1 MTAPGET
8 HTHYKRLFAH
18 TRPLALSSHFRCT
31 CSVPGCGGSALAEA
45 VQRQMLVLLCLPAAV
60 YLHPRLLRTGF
71 SQIVFALDSVK
82 HETEAFV
89 NGRQLRRENGV
100 LGTERQSRWRRGDV
114 EEQVLILTDHAWLN
128 HLSAFFSLSV
138 LIFTAVAGAAPQ
150 APSPTDPLRP
160 PCTSPT
166 THRLLRQPRQPPL
179 FPWPC
184 PLTRITPTASRLP
197 CSRLHTHT
205 TPICLLLQQP
215 CLHRHH

>member
-1 MTAPGET
+1 MHMFCTWLWRKCLSRSCSKTDARSVMFASGG
-8 HTHYKRLFAH
+8 LFA
-18 TRPLALSSHFRCT
+18 S
-31 CSVPGCGGSALAEA
+31 EA
-45 VQRQMLVLLCLPAAV
+45 AAN
-60 YLHPRLLRTGF
+60 G
-71 SQIVFALDSVK
+71 VFADRVCPGFC
-82 HETEAFV
+82 EARDRDGEAFV

-128 HLSAFFSLSV
+128 HLSVFFSLSV

-150 APSPTDPLRP
+150 APSPTDSLRP